1 MKRFAIALQLMMLFL
16 ATLQTTL
23 TASDWPMWRF
33 DAGRTA
39 AGTTELP
46 TQLQHSWTIKA
57 PARIQAWDDPL
68 NLDLMPYDRLFEPIV
83 ISNRLIVPFSDT
95 DRVCAFD
102 TSTGQQLWSFVT
114 DGPVRLPPAATAQH
128 VCFVSDD
135 GCLYCVDVASGK
147 LRWKFLAAPGTR
159 RIVGNQ
165 RLISTWPARGGVVIR
180 DGVVYFAASIWP
192 MMGVYIGAVEVENG
206 RLLWINDSTGST
218 WIKQPHSAPS
228 FAGVAPQGALVATAE
243 SLIVPGGRSVPAVF
257 NRSNG
262 D

>member
-102 TSTGQQLWSFVT
+102 TSNGQ
-114 DGPVRLPPAATAQH
+114 
-128 VCFVSDD
+128 
-135 GCLYCVDVASGK
+135 
-147 LRWKFLAAPGTR
+147 
-159 RIVGNQ
+159 
-165 RLISTWPARGGVVIR
+165 
-180 DGVVYFAASIWP
+180 
-192 MMGVYIGAVEVENG
+192 
-206 RLLWINDSTGST
+206 
-218 WIKQPHSAPS
+218 
-228 FAGVAPQGALVATAE
+228 
-243 SLIVPGGRSVPAVF
+243 
-257 NRSNG
+257 
-262 D
+262 